1 MESLYSDI
9 DKARA
14 LETLLSIDETLSQ
27 LEEWNKSVK
36 SSEDYC
42 DSPGGMQLLA
52 ATCMLLTA
60 IGEGINRIKR
70 SLPEFLEST
79 YPDIPWKAIVGMR
92 NHIAHGYFE
101 LDAEIVYETVS
112 TNIPSLHDAIKEA
125 ISELKY

>member
-52 ATCMLLTA
+52 AT
-60 IGEGINRIKR
+60 
-70 SLPEFLEST
+70 
-79 YPDIPWKAIVGMR
+79 
-92 NHIAHGYFE
+92 
-101 LDAEIVYETVS
+101 
-112 TNIPSLHDAIKEA
+112 
-125 ISELKY
+125 

>member
-1 MESLYSDI
+1 
-9 DKARA
+9 
-14 LETLLSIDETLSQ
+14 
-27 LEEWNKSVK
+27 
-36 SSEDYC
+36 
-42 DSPGGMQLLA
+42 
-52 ATCMLLTA
+52 MLLTA

-125 ISELKY
+125 ISELKHWPKILPPFLLSYVKFFSYQSFSFDHAADVKIGSSFPPISCKFLGA

>member
-1 MESLYSDI
+1 MCKSLTNYFPRDN
-9 DKARA
+9 DFLVTYFGK
-14 LETLLSIDETLSQ
+14 TQ
-27 LEEWNKSVK
+27 K
-36 SSEDYC
+36 
-42 DSPGGMQLLA
+42 LLA

-125 ISELKY
+125 ISELKH

>member
-42 DSPGGMQLLA
+42 DSPGGMQLLGVKPKFRCIDFGKSVKFA
-52 ATCMLLTA
+52 A
-60 IGEGINRIKR
+60 
-70 SLPEFLEST
+70 
-79 YPDIPWKAIVGMR
+79 
-92 NHIAHGYFE
+92 
-101 LDAEIVYETVS
+101 
-112 TNIPSLHDAIKEA
+112 
-125 ISELKY
+125 